1 MLIVSI
7 SRNVVVSK
15 FDIFGQSITL
25 RMNKQNSYKTV
36 FGGCSSLVLLI
47 VLLLIFSSNILS
59 FFNKESLNATVLTE
73 FEEIPSIS
81 TIDDSFFLFA
91 V

>member
-1 MLIVSI
+1 
-7 SRNVVVSK
+7 
-15 FDIFGQSITL
+15 
-25 RMNKQNSYKTV
+25 MNKQSSYKTV

-47 VLLLIFSSNILS
+47 VLILIFSSNISS
-59 FFNKESLNATVLTE
+59 FFNKENLSATVLTE